1 MSNAP
6 FDICI
11 DQPSAALLEVAHKE
25 LRETPEI
32 REQAIKELRELLHE
46 AKELNY
52 GDSDEFLLIFL
63 RPCKFYP
70 KSALELVS
78 KDDLCIVIQVPT
90 IKILLQHY
98 KYLHCSNKILSLV
111 FVCFKNIDFLSVNSF
126 LSVR

>member
-6 FDICI
+6 FDIVT
-11 DQPSAALLEVAHKE
+11 DPPSAALLEKAREE
-25 LRETPEI
+25 LRETPEV

-70 KSALELVS
+70 KSALEFVS
-78 KDDLCIVIQVPT
+78 TDDLW
-90 IKILLQHY
+90 
-98 KYLHCSNKILSLV
+98 
-111 FVCFKNIDFLSVNSF
+111 FVG
-126 LSVR
+126 

>member
-6 FDICI
+6 FDIVT
-11 DQPSAALLEVAHKE
+11 DPPSTALLEVARNE
-25 LRETPEI
+25 LRETPEV

-52 GDSDEFLLIFL
+52 GDSDDFLLIFL

-78 KDDLCIVIQVPT
+78 KG
-90 IKILLQHY
+90 
-98 KYLHCSNKILSLV
+98 
-111 FVCFKNIDFLSVNSF
+111 
-126 LSVR
+126 